1 MKFAYDGV
9 RDRELL
15 LTYMYT
21 LNILNNYFIAILATD
36 AVSFAFKLSP
46 TGEPSSSAG
55 ALAALTCSSKFSLL
69 FQPFYNLLVYRQL
82 FSSACYNAMH
92 HKSCYIS
99 K

>member
-1 MKFAYDGV
+1 MKFVYDGV

-46 TGEPSSSAG
+46 TGEPSH
-55 ALAALTCSSKFSLL
+55 L
-69 FQPFYNLLVYRQL
+69 QE
-82 FSSACYNAMH
+82 H
-92 HKSCYIS
+92 
-99 K
+99 